1 MSRLKS
7 LSYFLFDISHLLN
20 INYDNNLH
28 SNMFLLIP
36 NFSIWSV
43 ISKLNLHSTMF
54 LLIQPF
60 LCPQESVRL
69 YLHSTMF
76 LLIHYHAPKKC
87 MTYHNLHS
95 TMFLL
100 IQKDIQHIKKKIALF
115 TFHNVSINFLMRT
128 MWMIHHLYLHSTMF
142 LLIHGI
148 PEDFVELYLYLHST
162 MFLLIHPTGTGTI
175 FPAFEFTFHN
185 VSINSFIIFVK
196 NAIIFS
202 FTFHNVSIN
211 SVKNLLLIMP

>member
-43 ISKLNLHSTMF
+43 ISKL
-54 LLIQPF
+54 
-60 LCPQESVRL
+60 
-69 YLHSTMF
+69 
-76 LLIHYHAPKKC
+76 
-87 MTYHNLHS
+87 NLHS

-211 SVKNLLLIMP
+211 SGRPAYDPCTVYYLHSTMFLLIPQLK

>member
-1 MSRLKS
+1 
-7 LSYFLFDISHLLN
+7 
-20 INYDNNLH
+20 
-28 SNMFLLIP
+28 
-36 NFSIWSV
+36 
-43 ISKLNLHSTMF
+43 
-54 LLIQPF
+54 
-60 LCPQESVRL
+60 
-69 YLHSTMF
+69 MF

-211 SVKNLLLIMP
+211 SQNAEFADRNKFIYIPQCFY

>member
-1 MSRLKS
+1 MPTR
-7 LSYFLFDISHLLN
+7 IG
-20 INYDNNLH
+20 
-28 SNMFLLIP
+28 
-36 NFSIWSV
+36 SIV
-43 ISKLNLHSTMF
+43 
-54 LLIQPF
+54 
-60 LCPQESVRL
+60 
-69 YLHSTMF
+69 
-76 LLIHYHAPKKC
+76 
-87 MTYHNLHS
+87 
-95 TMFLL
+95 
-100 IQKDIQHIKKKIALF
+100 F

-175 FPAFEFTFHN
+175 FPAFEFTIHN

-211 SVKNLLLIMP
+211 SAKSFVKSSYVLLFTFHNVSINSAMCK

>member
-1 MSRLKS
+1 
-7 LSYFLFDISHLLN
+7 
-20 INYDNNLH
+20 
-28 SNMFLLIP
+28 MFLLIP

-115 TFHNVSINFLMRT
+115 TFHNVSINSQGSFLFFF
-128 MWMIHHLYLHSTMF
+128 LYTNLHSTMF
-142 LLIHGI
+142 LLIHIMSKGNGFTKVIYI
-148 PEDFVELYLYLHST
+148 PQCFY
-162 MFLLIHPTGTGTI
+162 
-175 FPAFEFTFHN
+175 
-185 VSINSFIIFVK
+185 
-196 NAIIFS
+196 
-202 FTFHNVSIN
+202 
-211 SVKNLLLIMP
+211 